1 MLFWIETDLDFSRMT
16 DAAASL
22 GAERAALSSLHAKR
36 GLLRTWRRINGRG
49 FHAVVDFASPEA
61 LDDWLGAFPTY
72 NVMQSIGVTALRAHR
87 IFTEFAAWRET
98 PGRAAGNLHLVRLAI
113 ERARLEAARSP
124 ALVERAEA
132 NARRHVDAG
141 QVLGI
146 WREPHGNGACVAWH
160 SRDHDELFHELDT
173 LPLKG
178 YFRAVSAEPMLPYPG
193 LEHLAGWQRPT

>member
-1 MLFWIETDLDFSRMT
+1 MLFWIETDLDFSRVP

-22 GAERAALSSLHAKR
+22 ADERAALAALHARR
-36 GLLRTWRRINGRG
+36 GLLRVWRRINGRG
-49 FHAVVDFASPEA
+49 VHAVVDFASPEA

-72 NVMQSIGVTALRAHR
+72 NAMQSIAVTALRAHR
-87 IFTEFAAWRET
+87 IFTAFAAWREA

-113 ERARLEAARSP
+113 DRARLEAARSP

-132 NARRHVDAG
+132 NARRHVDDG

-146 WREPHGNGACVAWH
+146 WREPHGSGAFIAWH

-178 YFRAVSAEPMLPYPG
+178 YFRAVTAEPMLPLPG
-193 LEHLAGWQRPT
+193 LEHLAGWQRAA